1 MLPLL
6 DRQLPCIVTIG
17 HGWLAGWLAGWLP
30 CLPASLELGLLT
42 VPPPVPCWQL
52 LDWSQAD
59 YQLPG
64 HVLGVDG
71 RLW

>member
-1 MLPLL
+1 MLPPAG
-6 DRQLPCIVTIG
+6 QAAAMYGHNGAWLPC
-17 HGWLAGWLAGWLP
+17 WLAGW
-30 CLPASLELGLLT
+30 LPASLELGLLT
-42 VPPPVPCWQL
+42 VMLSVPCWQL